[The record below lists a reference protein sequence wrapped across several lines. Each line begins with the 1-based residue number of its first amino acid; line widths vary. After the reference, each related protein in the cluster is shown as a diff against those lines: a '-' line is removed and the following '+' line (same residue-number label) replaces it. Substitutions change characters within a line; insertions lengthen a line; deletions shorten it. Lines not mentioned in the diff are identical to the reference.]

1 MAQVCLAE
9 DEAAVEKLAAQG
21 ADQALASRVHPRR
34 LDGGVQDPG
43 AGGLEDGVE
52 GAGEVRAAVTDQESE
67 VLGPLAKVQGE
78 VAGLLHGPLAGRVGG
93 DPSRVHPAG
102 AVPDEHQD
110 VQPGQQHSVDME
122 ESAVRIPAASACR
135 NCRQVGPA
143 LCGAG
148 SMPAARRIS

>member
-52 GAGEVRAAVTDQESE
+52 GAGEVRAAVTDQES
-67 VLGPLAKVQGE
+67 
-78 VAGLLHGPLAGRVGG
+78 VATRGRT
-93 DPSRVHPAG
+93 
-102 AVPDEHQD
+102 
-110 VQPGQQHSVDME
+110 
-122 ESAVRIPAASACR
+122 
-135 NCRQVGPA
+135 
-143 LCGAG
+143 L
-148 SMPAARRIS
+148 